1 MAQTVGKYLSDPGY
15 IFFLGNTDPKKNTS
29 GTLRAYAEYVRR
41 SEKPLPLL
49 VADLR
54 EQAAEEILREIGA
67 PELRGMLPPAGV
79 YPPTATSRPSTTAHR
94 HSFYTSLRESFEFR
108 SSKRWPA
115 ARPW

>member
-1 MAQTVGKYLSDPGY
+1 MARTVGKYLSDPGY

-41 SEKPLPLL
+41 SEKPQPLL

-54 EQAAEEILREIGA
+54 EQGRGRRFWREIGA
-67 PELRGMLPPAGV
+67 PELRGAPPAGV
-79 YPPTATSRPSTTAHR
+79 YPQRRPPGRLQRRIGGSSTPRCAR
-94 HSFYTSLRESFEFR
+94 VSEFR